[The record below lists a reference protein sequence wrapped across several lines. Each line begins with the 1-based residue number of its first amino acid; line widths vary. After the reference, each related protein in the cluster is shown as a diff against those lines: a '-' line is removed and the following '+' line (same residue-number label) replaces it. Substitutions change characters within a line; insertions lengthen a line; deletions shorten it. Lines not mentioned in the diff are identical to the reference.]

1 MKITVFWDLFWFP
14 SMKGNCYQFTVQISM
29 NAVVCITEESTLAIA
44 VNITMGR
51 ELQEYGLIRR
61 T

>member
-1 MKITVFWDLFWFP
+1 
-14 SMKGNCYQFTVQISM
+14 MKGNCYQLTVQISM
-29 NAVVCITEESTLAIA
+29 NAVVCIAEKSTLAIA
-44 VNITMGR
+44 VNIMMGR